1 MRFGHY
7 GMKNLTGAKLF
18 SGTIHA
24 NAGQQIIGRLL
35 ALIFG
40 SCGILRLLSAGQA
53 PDCGTEQSNR

>member
-1 MRFGHY
+1 
-7 GMKNLTGAKLF
+7 MKNLTGAKLF